1 MNVLAGGFAPS
12 LGRTALTIDV
22 IFDPVC
28 PWCYI
33 GKRRLERALAMRP
46 ALNVGPQST
55 SRVSLRWRPF
65 LLNPDLPRE
74 GIDRTTHLVK
84 KFGSEQRVRRIFGA
98 IREAGLSVEIHFAF
112 ERIKRTPNSVDAHRL
127 VRYADTHGKADRA
140 VEALFKA
147 YFERGCD
154 TGDRQELLSIGR
166 DLELPYEALDR
177 YLRSET
183 DIDVVYEENAR
194 AHRLGISGV
203 PSYLFNGAMM
213 ISGAQEPKVL
223 ARMIDAAITT
233 SSD

>member
-1 MNVLAGGFAPS
+1 MTAPV
-12 LGRTALTIDV
+12 LTIDV
-22 IFDPVC
+22 VSDVMC

-33 GKRRLERALAMRP
+33 GKRRLEDALAEVR
-46 ALNVGPQST
+46 NEFDVE
-55 SRVSLRWRPF
+55 VRWRPYQ
-65 LLNPDLPRE
+65 LDPTLPKE
-74 GIDRTTHLVK
+74 GKDRKQYLEE
-84 KFGSEQRVRRIFGA
+84 KFGGAAGAEQAYATVRAAGA
-98 IREAGLSVEIHFAF
+98 EEDIPFAF
-112 ERIKRTPNSVDAHRL
+112 DKIRVSANTLDAHRL
-127 VRYADTHGKADRA
+127 IRWASSLGLPAQHQV
-140 VEALFKA
+140 VELLFKA

-166 DLELPYEALDR
+166 DLDLPYEALDR